1 MSDDMQVRVTHV
13 PDGDGID
20 GTAASGGSV
29 RIRLHG
35 IDAPELGQR
44 NSLNSRN
51 YLRYLVRT
59 RCNGRVRVERMGVDR
74 YGRIIGVVYPAS
86 ESGNR
91 SEFRVSLNELM
102 VEAGLAY
109 SIDEDYDDAEAEAQ
123 DHERGVWKESPEGQ
137 FRPWNYR
144 DLQRN
149 AGVPS
154 PRRYRGAWHRRRRS
168 SSGLGCLIWL
178 AAVVAVAVVLMAR
191 I

>member
-1 MSDDMQVRVTHV
+1 MSDDIQVRVTHV

-20 GTAASGGSV
+20 GVQASGGMV

-51 YLRYLVRT
+51 YLRYLVRMT
-59 RCNGRVRVERMGVDR
+59 CNGRVRVERMGVDQ
-74 YGRIIGVVYPAS
+74 YSRIIGVVYPTR

-91 SEFRVSLNELM
+91 EEFPVSLNELM

-109 SIDEDYDDAEAEAQ
+109 STDEDYDDTEGEAQ
-123 DHERGVWKESPEGQ
+123 DRGLGVWKDSPKGQ

-154 PRRYRGAWHRRRRS
+154 PRRYQGAWHRRRRTS
-168 SSGLGCLIWL
+168 AGWGCLIYL
-178 AAVVAVAVVLMAR
+178 AAVALGIALAAQT
-191 I
+191 

>member
-1 MSDDMQVRVTHV
+1 MSDDIQVRVTHV

-20 GTAASGGSV
+20 GVAASGDTV

-59 RCNGRVRVERMGVDR
+59 KCNGRVVVEGRGIDQ
-74 YGRIIGVVYPAS
+74 YGRIIGVVYPAQ
-86 ESGNR
+86 ETGNAT
-91 SEFRVSLNELM
+91 EFAVSLNELM

-109 SIDEDYDDAEAEAQ
+109 SIDKAYDDAEAQAQ
-123 DHERGVWKESPEGQ
+123 DRGLGVWKNSPEGQ

-144 DLQRN
+144 DRQRN
-149 AGVPS
+149 VGVPS

-168 SSGLGCLIWL
+168 SSGLGCLILL
-178 AAVVAVAVVLMAR
+178 AAVVTVAVVLMVPT
-191 I
+191 

>member
-1 MSDDMQVRVTHV
+1 MSDDIEVRVTHV

-20 GTAASGGSV
+20 GVEASGGTV

-51 YLRYLVRT
+51 YLRYLVRM
-59 RCNGRVRVERMGVDR
+59 RCNGRLRVERMGVDQ
-74 YGRIIGVVYPAS
+74 YGRIIGVVYPAQ
-86 ESGNR
+86 ETVNATD
-91 SEFRVSLNELM
+91 FPVSLNELM

-109 SIDEDYDDAEAEAQ
+109 SIDEEYDDAEAEAQ
-123 DHERGVWKESPEGQ
+123 GHGVGVWKESPKGE

-154 PRRYRGAWHRRRRS
+154 PRRHRGAWHRRRRAS
-168 SSGLGCLIWL
+168 AGWGCLIYL
-178 AAVVAVAVVLMAR
+178 AAVALGIALVAQT
-191 I
+191 

>member
-1 MSDDMQVRVTHV
+1 MPGDIQVRVTRV

-20 GTAASGGSV
+20 GVAASGDAV
-29 RIRLHG
+29 RIRLYG

-59 RCNGRVRVERMGVDR
+59 KCNGRVVVEGRGIDQ
-74 YGRIIGVVYPAS
+74 YGRIIGIVYPAQETAS
-86 ESGNR
+86 ETESP
-91 SEFRVSLNELM
+91 VSLNELM

-109 SIDEDYDDAEAEAQ
+109 SIDKEYDDAEAEAQ
-123 DHERGVWKESPEGQ
+123 ERGLGVWKNSPEGQ

-144 DLQRN
+144 DRQRN

-178 AAVVAVAVVLMAR
+178 AAVMVVAIVLMAR

>member
-1 MSDDMQVRVTHV
+1 MSADIQVRVTHV

-20 GTAASGGSV
+20 GVAASGDTV

-51 YLRYLVRT
+51 YLRYLVRM
-59 RCNGRVRVERMGVDR
+59 RCSGRVRVERKGIDR
-74 YGRIIGVVYPAS
+74 HGRIIGVVYPAQ
-86 ESGNR
+86 ETGNAT
-91 SEFRVSLNELM
+91 EVAVSLNELM

-109 SIDEDYDDAEAEAQ
+109 SIDKEYDDAEAEAQ
-123 DHERGVWKESPEGQ
+123 DRGLGVWKNSPEGQ

-144 DLQRN
+144 DRQRN

-168 SSGLGCLIWL
+168 SSGFGCLIWL
-178 AAVVAVAVVLMAR
+178 AAVMVVAIVLMAR